1 MDSIQIHLI
10 REGRPDD
17 VVLIR
22 PRQVRNSYL
31 VVYREGTRDRWNHVQ
46 DSDEVLTFL
55 DGLLYLLSADTDPQ
69 SHVQITFPGVPTV
82 MLPVRSLSNDR
93 ILQHVQSL
101 LQQIL
106 DHYPM
111 HQIV

>member
-31 VVYREGTRDRWNHVQ
+31 VVYREGTRDRWNHV
-46 DSDEVLTFL
+46 
-55 DGLLYLLSADTDPQ
+55 
-69 SHVQITFPGVPTV
+69 
-82 MLPVRSLSNDR
+82 
-93 ILQHVQSL
+93 
-101 LQQIL
+101 
-106 DHYPM
+106 
-111 HQIV
+111 